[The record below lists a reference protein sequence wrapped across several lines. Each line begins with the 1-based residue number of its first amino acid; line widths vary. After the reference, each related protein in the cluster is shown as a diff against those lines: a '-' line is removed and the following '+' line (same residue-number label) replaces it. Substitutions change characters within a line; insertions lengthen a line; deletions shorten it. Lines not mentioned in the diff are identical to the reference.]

1 MKKILPYVLTGLL
14 TLGGLSSCQDFFELE
29 SEQVLF
35 VDDLKLNT
43 VNDTV
48 YSVIGIIN
56 RLQQVADKTVLLG
69 EIRSDLI
76 SLTDKADLE
85 LQALATFTAG
95 TNNLYNR
102 PQDYYAIINNCNYFI
117 ANADT
122 ALRK

>member
-85 LQALATFTAG
+85 LQALATFTAE
-95 TNNLYNR
+95 
-102 PQDYYAIINNCNYFI
+102 
-117 ANADT
+117 
-122 ALRK
+122 RKPVQ